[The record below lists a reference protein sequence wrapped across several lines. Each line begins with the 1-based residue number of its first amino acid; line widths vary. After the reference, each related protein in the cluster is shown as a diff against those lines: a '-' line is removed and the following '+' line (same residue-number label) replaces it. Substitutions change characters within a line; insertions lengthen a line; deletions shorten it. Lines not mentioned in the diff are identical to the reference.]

1 MMRSARLPRIG
12 RFAGQ
17 VAGSLDAPRV
27 IRNRRNTIAFRNT
40 IPCTTMEP
48 PPRQPAGASFVLV
61 GRDRECAHIDELLEG
76 AREGE
81 SGSLIVRGEAGIGKT
96 ALLEYAAAQAAGME
110 LLTTSGLE
118 AEADIA
124 FAGLYGL
131 LRPILGRLDEL
142 PELQAQ
148 ALAGALGLAPSRS
161 SDRFLAS
168 AAVLG
173 VLAEAAESAPVLCLA
188 DDAHWLDTPSAD
200 ALVFAARRL
209 RAERVAIVFAVRE
222 GEARTFEGRG
232 LPELVLTGLED
243 EDALALLSSR
253 SSELVASVREQLV
266 VGAAGNPL
274 ALLELPAGLS
284 EGQRAGIEALPDSI
298 PLTARVQAAFGA
310 KVEGLPAATRTVLLI
325 AAADDTGDV
334 PTVVNAATELGVP
347 AEALDPAEASGVVR
361 TEGGRVAFRHP
372 LMRAAVLGAAPL
384 AQRQRAHAALASVLQ
399 GEEHADRRVWHHALA
414 TLTTDENVAAALE
427 AAARRSQL
435 RGGQAS
441 AATAFER
448 AAELSD
454 AEPAR
459 SRRLGEAAEAAWAA
473 GQPEGA
479 RGLVTRSLP
488 HADGPQRVRL
498 LYLSGLIEATS
509 GSLPD
514 ALAPLLEAIEASE
527 DASLTL
533 EMLRDAYEF
542 AGHAGNH
549 DQLGELTRRTA
560 QVEPV
565 TDADRFIAAALMAW
579 GSELSGDH
587 ARGALHAAE
596 ALEHAERLVDP
607 RCLIWAT
614 LTAQRQGSWGDG
626 LPHANRAVA
635 LARERGLV
643 SVLPQ
648 ALAAQSTE
656 LTGRSRFDLAYAA
669 AEEGRRLALD
679 IGQPWTASWHVVN
692 LATVEA
698 LRGQEDEARAH
709 VDVLQQLQAA
719 SGTSIPFGERVLGL
733 LDLTRG
739 RPAEALEHLRG
750 YVVDPASVIGGIDRI
765 LELPVM
771 VEAAVRAHH
780 PEEAADHLARYRAWV
795 EQFPTTARLSLLA
808 RCQALAA
815 ESDAESHFV
824 RAIGLAEALSPFE
837 RARTELL
844 YGEWLRRERRRVD
857 ARPHLRTALE
867 LFQRLALSPWEERA
881 RAELRASGETAR
893 RRDPSTR
900 DQLTPQELQIAHLVA
915 EGMTNREIAA
925 QLFLSPRTI
934 DYHLR
939 KVFTKLEIASRT
951 DLARMDL
958 GEHVSD

>member
-1 MMRSARLPRIG
+1 METSRPRE
-12 RFAGQ
+12 A
-17 VAGSLDAPRV
+17 
-27 IRNRRNTIAFRNT
+27 
-40 IPCTTMEP
+40 
-48 PPRQPAGASFVLV
+48 AGASFVLV
-61 GRDRECAHIDELLEG
+61 GSDRECARIDELLDG
-76 AREGE
+76 ARAGE
-81 SGSLIVRGEAGIGKT
+81 SGALIVRGEPGIGKT

-118 AEADIA
+118 AEADLA

-161 SDRFLAS
+161 SERFLAS

-173 VLAEAAESAPVLCLA
+173 LLAEAAENGPVLCLA

-232 LPELVLTGLED
+232 LPELLLTGLGD

-253 SSELVASVREQLV
+253 SSQLVASVREQLIV
-266 VGAAGNPL
+266 EAAGNQL

-334 PTVVNAATELGVP
+334 PTVVNAAAELGVP
-347 AEALDPAEASGVVR
+347 AEALDPAEASGAVR
-361 TEGGRVAFRHP
+361 TKGGRLRFRHP

-384 AQRQRAHAALASVLQ
+384 VQRQRVHAALASVLE

-414 TLTTDENVAAALE
+414 TLTADENVAAALE
-427 AAARRSQL
+427 AAARRAQL
-435 RGGQAS
+435 REGHAS

-454 AEPAR
+454 AEPSR
-459 SRRLGEAAEAAWAA
+459 CRRLGEAAEAAWAA
-473 GQPEGA
+473 GQAERA
-479 RGLVTRSLP
+479 RGLVTRSL
-488 HADGPQRVRL
+488 ASAEGGQRVRL
-498 LYLSGLIEATS
+498 LYLSAVIEARS
-509 GSLPD
+509 GWLPD
-514 ALAPLLEAIEASE
+514 ALAPLLEAIEGSE

-533 EMLRDAYEF
+533 EMLRDGYEF
-542 AGHAGNH
+542 AGYAEAH
-549 DQLGELTRRTA
+549 DQLAELTRRTA
-560 QVEPV
+560 EVRPATES
-565 TDADRFIAAALMAW
+565 DRFTAAAVMAW
-579 GSELSGDH
+579 GSELSSDPE
-587 ARGALHAAE
+587 RGALLAAE
-596 ALEHAERLVDP
+596 AIERAERLDDP

-614 LTAQRQGSWGDG
+614 VIADREGSWGDG

-648 ALAAQSTE
+648 ALGAQSTE
-656 LTGRSRFDLAYAA
+656 LIGRSRFDLARSA

-679 IGQPWTASWHVVN
+679 IGQPWMAGWNVDN
-692 LATVEA
+692 LATIGA
-698 LRGQEDEARAH
+698 LCGQENQAHAH
-709 VDVLQQLQAA
+709 VDELQQLLAGSGA
-719 SGTSIPFGERVLGL
+719 SFVTIFGQRVLGL
-733 LDLTRG
+733 LDLTMG
-739 RPAEALEHLRG
+739 RPAEALERLRG
-750 YVVDPASVIGGIDRI
+750 FAAAPAGVFMTPHRCLG
-765 LELPVM
+765 LPDV
-771 VEAAVRAHH
+771 VEAAVRAHQLD
-780 PEEAADHLARYRAWV
+780 EAADHLARFQAWV
-795 EQFPTTARLSLLA
+795 EQLPTPARRAPLA

-867 LFQRLALSPWEERA
+867 LFQRLALSPWGERA

-934 DYHLR
+934 GYHLR
-939 KVFTKLEIASRT
+939 KVFAKLEIASRT
-951 DLARMDL
+951 DLGRVDL
-958 GEHVSD
+958 GAHVSH